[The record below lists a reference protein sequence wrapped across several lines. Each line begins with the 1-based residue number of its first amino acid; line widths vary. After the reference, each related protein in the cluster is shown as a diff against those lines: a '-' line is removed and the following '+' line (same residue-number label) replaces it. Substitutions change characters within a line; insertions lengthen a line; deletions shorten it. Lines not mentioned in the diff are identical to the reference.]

1 MDRKLALRTYVGA
14 ALAGLALA
22 AGIAAIMLSLE
33 ANEDTATDA
42 DVQDLREEL
51 TGVEQTAA
59 QAAEQD
65 VRKIRKSLTELE
77 GQLGDVSDE
86 QGSTQDELSVVKDDI
101 QDLRTEISD
110 LRSADTGPTGGAGT
124 SGQTGE

>member
-22 AGIAAIMLSLE
+22 AGIAAIMLSLG

-65 VRKIRKSLTELE
+65 ARKIRKSLTELE

-110 LRSADTGPTGGAGT
+110 LRSADTGPGGAGT